1 MWAAMPMRGRVLYA
15 HQRSSKKERG
25 EKLKKYYSLVTNGKE
40 ADIYIFGDIVDPLTK
55 ELWGLESDTSGLSLA
70 NDVKDLDV
78 DVINVHINSYGGS
91 VSEGLAIYNTLKN
104 HKAKIRTY
112 CDGFACSAAS
122 VVFMAGDERLM
133 NDASLLMIH
142 NAWMYTAG
150 NAAQLRKDAD
160 DLEKITQGSIEA
172 YTGRVS
178 ISEEEVKRLMDAET
192 WILPGEAVEWGFATG
207 IIKASESGKAAA
219 SAQKALFSIVAG
231 AREPQGITADEI
243 AEKLFA
249 RIKAE
254 ATETPP
260 AEPPAEPP
268 TDPPPA
274 EPPQENKTIKFF
286 NALMGGKE

>member
-1 MWAAMPMRGRVLYA
+1 M
-15 HQRSSKKERG
+15 
-25 EKLKKYYSLVTNGKE
+25 KKYYSLAMNGTE
-40 ADIYIFGDIVDPLTK
+40 ADIYIFGDIVDPLEK
-55 ELWGLESDTSGLSLA
+55 WYFGIESDVSGFSLVQ
-70 NDVKDLDV
+70 DVKDLDV
-78 DVINVHINSYGGS
+78 DVINVHINSYGGA

-104 HKAKIRTY
+104 HKARIKTY

-122 VVFMAGDERLM
+122 VIFMAGEERYM

-142 NAWMYTAG
+142 NAWLRTAG

-160 DLEKITQGSIEA
+160 DLDKITQGSVEA
-172 YTGRVS
+172 YMGRVS
-178 ISEEEVKRLMDAET
+178 IPEEKVKELMDAET
-192 WILPGEAVEWGFATG
+192 WILPSEAVEWGFATG

-219 SAQKALFSIVAG
+219 SAQKALFKIVTG
-231 AREPQGITADEI
+231 ARQPQGITADEI

-260 AEPPAEPP
+260 AEPPA
-268 TDPPPA
+268 DPPA
-274 EPPQENKTIKFF
+274 EPPQENKTLKFF